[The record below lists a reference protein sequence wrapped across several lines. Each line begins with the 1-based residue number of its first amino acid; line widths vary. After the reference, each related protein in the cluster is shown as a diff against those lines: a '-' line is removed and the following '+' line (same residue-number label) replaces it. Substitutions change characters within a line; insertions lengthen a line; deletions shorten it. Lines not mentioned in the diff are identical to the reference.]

1 MACACGPTIASLCAV
16 PLRPLPSLLLCPPTT
31 TPQPPS
37 PPQVI
42 SYYKDRVVNIKAD
55 RPQDEVAKQVEKAV
69 A

>member
-1 MACACGPTIASLCAV
+1 MCLWSNNRFLM
-16 PLRPLPSLLLCPPTT
+16 RSPPE
-31 TPQPPS
+31 TPPPPS